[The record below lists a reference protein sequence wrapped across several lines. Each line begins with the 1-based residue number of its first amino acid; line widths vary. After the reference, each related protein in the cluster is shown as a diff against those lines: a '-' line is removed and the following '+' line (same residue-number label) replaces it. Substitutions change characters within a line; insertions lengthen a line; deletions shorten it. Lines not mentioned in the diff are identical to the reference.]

1 MLWLL
6 LALTALALAFEWR
19 YHQLK
24 KQVGEVQLTLPIRG
38 LTFPHV
44 ACMLS
49 VYFLFTYGQK
59 ILSLPVGAERTGFL
73 TSMAIWLLPL
83 VLNFPV
89 IFRQRWTFH
98 DNGIVTPN
106 QVLLWASIT
115 GYTLNQPA
123 SELAV
128 QVGGRRFL
136 RIKYSPEQ
144 DAQLRACLAHLPQ
157 LQTQEA

>member
-6 LALTALALAFEWR
+6 LALTAVALAFEWR

-24 KQVGEVQLTLPIRG
+24 RQVSAPQLTLPIRG

-59 ILSLPVGAERTGFL
+59 ILSLPAGAERTGFL

-89 IFRQRWTFH
+89 IFRQRWTLH
-98 DNGIVTPN
+98 EQGIVTPN
-106 QVLLWASIT
+106 QVLLWPSIT
-115 GYTLNQPA
+115 GYTLNTPV

-128 QVGGRRFL
+128 QIGGRRFL
-136 RIKYSPEQ
+136 RVKYSPEQ
-144 DAQLRACLAHLPQ
+144 EPELRTRLAHLP
-157 LQTQEA
+157 LLKTQES

>member
-19 YHQLK
+19 YHKLK
-24 KQVGEVQLTLPIRG
+24 KQIGEMQIEIPIRG

-59 ILSLPVGAERTGFL
+59 ILSLPAGADRTGFL
-73 TSMAIWLLPL
+73 TSMAIWVLPL

-89 IFRQRWTFH
+89 IFRQRWAIH
-98 DNGIVTPN
+98 EHGIVTPN

-115 GYTLNQPA
+115 GYTLNEQA
-123 SELAV
+123 SELAI
-128 QVGGRRFL
+128 QVAGRRLL
-136 RIKYSPEQ
+136 RTKYSPELH
-144 DAQLRACLAHLPQ
+144 AQLASRLAHLPQ
-157 LQTQEA
+157 LTA